1 MTDEITTRT
10 ELLLA
15 MDREW
20 EALERLL
27 EHTSDRELTGKTDAK
42 GWSSK
47 DHLAHLATWGESV
60 VRMIRDGVPR
70 WEGLGLNRELY
81 EAPGWDEKNE
91 EIRQRSQVDTLEEV
105 RAHLDNVH
113 HDMRRIVD
121 GMGDAELLRPLA
133 EVADGGKGET
143 IMRRVLGSFP
153 WHYAEHRE
161 YIERIL
167 ATSGDSRAS

>member
-1 MTDEITTRT
+1 MSDEITTRT
-10 ELLLA
+10 ELLLS

-27 EHTSDRELTGKTDAK
+27 EHADTDDLVGKTDPA

-47 DHLAHLATWGESV
+47 DHLAHLATWGQSAIS
-60 VRMIRDGVPR
+60 MIRDGTSR
-70 WEGLGLNRELY
+70 WDGLGISRGLY
-81 EAPGWDEKNE
+81 ETPGWDEKNE
-91 EIRQRSQVDTLEEV
+91 AIRQQSEGDSLDAV

-121 GMGDAELLRPLA
+121 GMTDADLLRPLA
-133 EVADGGKGET
+133 EVAEGGEGET
-143 IMRRVLGSFP
+143 IMRRILGTFP
-153 WHYAEHRE
+153 WHVAEHRA

-167 ATSGDSRAS
+167 AD